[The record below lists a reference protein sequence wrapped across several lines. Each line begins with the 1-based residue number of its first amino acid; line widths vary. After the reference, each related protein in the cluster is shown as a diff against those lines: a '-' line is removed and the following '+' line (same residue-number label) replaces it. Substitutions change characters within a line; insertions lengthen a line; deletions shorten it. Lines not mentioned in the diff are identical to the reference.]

1 MKKSFWQ
8 KEIILEVYRN
18 EVFYHVFEKNIVA
31 EFMRKMIESGPESA
45 LAKQQKS
52 MPGELA
58 YTAEAIPLRMCVSQ
72 SLHLGHA
79 IPFDIRK

>member
-1 MKKSFWQ
+1 
-8 KEIILEVYRN
+8 
-18 EVFYHVFEKNIVA
+18 
-31 EFMRKMIESGPESA
+31 MRKMIESGPESA

-79 IPFDIRK
+79 VPFDIRK